1 MGIDAP
7 QVVDIFVICVK
18 IIINIINKKA
28 TMSLSA
34 YLLQNIY
41 LNFHNFSM
49 RGSLL
54 ELNFT
59 TSDKRQYSNGP
70 TIDLISIVM

>member
-28 TMSLSA
+28 TISLSA
-34 YLLQNIY
+34 YLPPNIY
-41 LNFHNFSM
+41 LKFYNFSV

-59 TSDKRQYSNGP
+59 TSDKRQY
-70 TIDLISIVM
+70 